1 MNMSKFAIAILF
13 IALSLGACKKDQSV
27 EGDKTLPKTDNIEVG
42 TANNETGVIG
52 RDFHFNAEI
61 IAGYRIDVVQI
72 KITPR
77 AGATYSRPWDYTVE
91 WSEYKGAK
99 NATIHK
105 HFDIPTTAA
114 EGIYDF
120 LIIVKDENGS
130 VLEVKK
136 TIRIYDPA
144 NLPVDTTL
152 SVLNLHIGG
161 TPYYRYG
168 AFVTAGLKLKK
179 NDVFSAQAA
188 IENVIGN
195 GKLYLLMI
203 NKKENYRPE
212 SIDNIDFSK
221 VIVYDVY
228 EHKDW
233 PSAGSFSNFVFDLA
247 TFQTVRNIPNLSIGA
262 AIDNNAPTPNPITG
276 TKSWASGDYYFVV
289 LYKNQTYNLSL
300 YQYLELGIDFN

>member
-1 MNMSKFAIAILF
+1 MSKFAITILLFAI
-13 IALSLGACKKDQSV
+13 SLGGCRKDQSG
-27 EGDKTLPKTDNIEVG
+27 EGDKTHPKVEYIEVG

-61 IAGYRIDVVQI
+61 TAGYRIDVVQV
-72 KITPR
+72 KIMPR
-77 AGATYSRPWDYTVE
+77 TGETYSRPWDYTVE

-130 VLEVKK
+130 VLELKK
-136 TIRIYDPA
+136 TIRIYDPF
-144 NLPVDTTL
+144 NLPVDPTL

-161 TPYYRYG
+161 SPYYRNG
-168 AFVTAGLKLKK
+168 AFITPGLKLKK
-179 NDVFSAQAA
+179 NDVLSAQAA
-188 IENVIGN
+188 IENVKGS
-195 GKLYLLMI
+195 GKLYLLLI

-212 SIDNIDFSK
+212 STDNIDFSK

-233 PSAGSFSNFVFDLA
+233 PSAASFSNFVFDLA
-247 TFQTVRNIPNLSIGA
+247 SFQTVRNIPNLSIGA
-262 AIDNNAPTPNPITG
+262 ATDNNAPTPNPITG
-276 TKSWASGDYYFVV
+276 SKSWTSGDYYFVV

-300 YQYLELGIDFN
+300 YKYIELGIDYH

>member
-1 MNMSKFAIAILF
+1 MNITKRSTIILF
-13 IALSLGACKKDQSV
+13 VVMLLSACKKDQLV
-27 EGDKTLPKTDNIEVG
+27 DGNKVNPKADNIEVG

-72 KITPR
+72 KIMPR
-77 AGATYSRPWDYTVE
+77 AGETYSTPWSYSVE
-91 WSEYKGAK
+91 WAEYKGAK

-114 EGIYDF
+114 EGTYDF
-120 LIIVKDENGS
+120 LIIVKDENGAI
-130 VLEVKK
+130 LELQK

-144 NLPVDTTL
+144 NLPVDPRL

-161 TPYYRYG
+161 SPYYRNG
-168 AFVTAGLKLKK
+168 TFVTAGLKLKR

-188 IENVIGN
+188 IENVKGN
-195 GKLYLLMI
+195 GKLYLLLI

-212 SIDNIDFSK
+212 SIDHIDFSK

-233 PSAGSFSNFVFDLA
+233 AAAASFSNFVFDLA

-262 AIDNNAPTPNPITG
+262 GNDNNAPAPSPITG
-276 TKSWASGDYYFVV
+276 SKSWASGDYYFAV

-300 YQYLELGIDFN
+300 YKYLELGIDYN